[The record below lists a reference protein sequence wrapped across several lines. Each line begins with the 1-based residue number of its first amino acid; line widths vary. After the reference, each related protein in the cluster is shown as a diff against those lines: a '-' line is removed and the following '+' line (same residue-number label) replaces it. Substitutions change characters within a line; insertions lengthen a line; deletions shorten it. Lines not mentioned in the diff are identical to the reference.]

1 MNVHSNIYFFHC
13 YNIRTNANTM
23 IFDVKFPRTRVKSS
37 RTKKKLRKVFSLL
50 LRNKTELGLILPAL
64 TVTHDIKNEPNICR
78 IFCINAN
85 YLFINVSFVEL
96 QSVAH
101 ISVFFSLFVRRAR
114 VLASK
119 SLLCMCVYISYSLY
133 IWRNSFSVFFL
144 VGFCFC
150 LVNLLLHAAFF

>member
-1 MNVHSNIYFFHC
+1 MHSNIYFFHC

-101 ISVFFSLFVRRAR
+101 ISVFFLFLFVGQEFW
-114 VLASK
+114 LQSH
-119 SLLCMCVYISYSLY
+119 CCVCVCIYHTLSIFDG
-133 IWRNSFSVFFL
+133 IHSVFFFL
-144 VGFCFC
+144 SVSVFA
-150 LVNLLLHAAFF
+150 L